1 MAAEEV
7 LLDTNVIL
15 RLFDTLEPTHTEKA
29 KRVFEK
35 AQAGHLLLV
44 VMPLVLFEVAWYLR
58 GSLKRSNSEVL
69 DVMESIISWPG
80 VQVAEEKRVR
90 RAIAIGREKGSGFA
104 DSYLAAAAREKNLKT
119 ATFNERHFKK
129 LDLPLFEMT

>member
-1 MAAEEV
+1 MAAEEI

-35 AQAGHLLLV
+35 AQAGQLILI
-44 VMPLVLFEVAWYLR
+44 VMPLILFEVAWYLR
-58 GSLKRSNSEVL
+58 SSIKRSNSEIFDVL
-69 DVMESIISWPG
+69 ESIISWPG
-80 VQVAEEKRVR
+80 VQVSDEKRMR
-90 RAIAIGREKGSGFA
+90 RAIAIGREKGCGFA
-104 DSYLAAAAREKNLKT
+104 DSYLAASAFEKNLKM

-129 LDLPLFEMT
+129 FALPLFEMA